1 MNKNSNHVSGSFDS
15 DMNYVN
21 KNNYINVH
29 IKTIDSIM
37 KKYNHKRIDILKL
50 DIEGLEIS
58 VLNYILDKNILPKII
73 CVDFDSVRE
82 GKHKK
87 EFDLL
92 KKRLKSKNYYLYHND
107 NLDITFIRN

>member
-37 KKYNHKRIDILKL
+37 KKYNHKR
-50 DIEGLEIS
+50 
-58 VLNYILDKNILPKII
+58 KIYNKM
-73 CVDFDSVRE
+73 FHS
-82 GKHKK
+82 
-87 EFDLL
+87 
-92 KKRLKSKNYYLYHND
+92 YLS
-107 NLDITFIRN
+107 RMESSW